1 MGTRSHRAF
10 AQCSKNHSIGC
21 LSTDVR
27 LCSPCPQNTSGTT
40 HGSAVFDDTSW
51 MRPLALLLAL
61 VVTPLPQW
69 EWPVAPP
76 HPVVRPFLAPLTPY
90 GVGHRGVDLG
100 AGSTVIRAPADG
112 VVHYAGVVVDR
123 PVLSISHAGGLI
135 SSFEPVASTLR
146 KGDVVARGDVIGSLE
161 PGHCAS
167 RCVHFGVRLDGEY
180 VSPLLLLGGVPRAV
194 LLPTR
199 SIA

>member
-1 MGTRSHRAF
+1 MFG
-10 AQCSKNHSIGC
+10 
-21 LSTDVR
+21 
-27 LCSPCPQNTSGTT
+27 
-40 HGSAVFDDTSW
+40 DTPW
-51 MRPLALLLAL
+51 MRPLALLVLLLSA
-61 VVTPLPQW
+61 PLPHW
-69 EWPVAPP
+69 DWPVAAP
-76 HPVVRPFLAPLTPY
+76 HPVVRPFLAPPTPY
-90 GVGHRGVDLG
+90 GAGHRGVDIG
-100 AGSTVIRAPADG
+100 AASAVIRAPADG
-112 VVHYAGVVVDR
+112 VVHFAGVVVDR

-146 KGDVVARGDVIGSLE
+146 KGDPVSRGDIIGTVE

-199 SIA
+199 KT